1 MMDKFKEI
9 LENIWSYSFVRFIV
23 YIAIAFAVAGLAK
36 WLITKLL
43 KLLKLDEKLQDAITH
58 YYDFAT
64 AYENLL
70 YDCRLFDN
78 KVEREVT
85 IASPTNKISQ
95 WTYRQGPR
103 PRRINILAR
112 EADSGKRVF
121 HLLNFMNV
129 NDLSWRDLNGD
140 RPEPPYVD
148 NIELHIDSDVRVNR
162 VWAASPDFHGGA
174 PVDLQFTQ
182 SGRVVTLKVPN
193 LKYWTMVVFE

>member
-1 MMDKFKEI
+1 M
-9 LENIWSYSFVRFIV
+9 
-23 YIAIAFAVAGLAK
+23 
-36 WLITKLL
+36 
-43 KLLKLDEKLQDAITH
+43 DAITH
-58 YYDFAT
+58 YYDFIT
-64 AYENLL
+64 AYENLI
-70 YDCRLFDN
+70 YECKLFDN